1 MKAIVGILER
11 KNGLL
16 EIGQNPSLRQMEME
30 KIELYTPEPEQY
42 SLVLGTKI
50 VSILWILFSTLQLEA
65 EHLVQNRCQ

>member
-50 VSILWILFSTLQLEA
+50 VSIL
-65 EHLVQNRCQ
+65 